1 MSAAPK
7 QCHYL
12 PCELNDRQILT
23 RTASQLT
30 TARKSDR
37 NINLQLFD
45 STTCRQ
51 RRLQSPQLSQKH
63 NVRIKSSVR
72 NDRRTP

>member
-51 RRLQSPQLSQKH
+51 RRLQSPQ
-63 NVRIKSSVR
+63 SVSYTHLTLPTNR
-72 NDRRTP
+72 EV